1 MSEET
6 VLKICILNGPD
17 YIAKSLLAFF
27 IVFTIYTHMQQTGKC
42 HVKDLNNNWLHSQLH
57 EVFALLS
64 LVK

>member
-42 HVKDLNNNWLHSQLH
+42 HVKDLNNN
-57 EVFALLS
+57 
-64 LVK
+64 